1 MTQMSDFGLTVAE
14 CLTIAPFDQAW
25 VVAGAA
31 GLNRRLKWVHVVDHA
46 DVEDSLTGGE
56 LVMSAG
62 VTLSHDIRLQRDI
75 FPVMQRLNA
84 AGLVLAVG
92 NYMEKVPEVM
102 LEASERMAIP
112 IIALPWSVNFRDVT
126 HALLTRLVQS
136 HYTFLESA
144 ERLNRDLLNIVM
156 RGGGLPALCARLSRL
171 LGRSVGVADPAMQLL
186 ARHSVAPTGGLFRRD
201 DLSPEALA
209 LAPALRARAAA
220 SGTQA
225 LDDGTRHLGTATPIV
240 AASNLSGWLLVE
252 VEREQV
258 SRFDSLAAEA
268 AAVVAALLMSQA
280 AELARVAERRAED
293 RLIDILQGHRAPTP
307 EAAEELGLR
316 PDAPALA
323 FTADVEGPNA
333 AAAPGIVGT
342 FLQRQGMVGQV
353 ALRGTTLMGVMQK
366 SKGRVGRDLGRGLSE
381 ILEAARLHARLAIS
395 GVLDDF
401 AQVPRGY
408 EEAREAL
415 RLGRLLQPERRLVF
429 AGEMV
434 ALARFVRAADLGRA
448 GGAAF
453 PAVVHLLQNDRSQ
466 QGSLVDSLECL
477 LENDG
482 NVSLAARRLNIHRHT
497 LLYRIERIE
506 QLLQVELTPT
516 MRLEL
521 RLQLIAWHLA
531 GGPTQP
537 AATAG

>member
-1 MTQMSDFGLTVAE
+1 MT
-14 CLTIAPFDQAW
+14 
-25 VVAGAA
+25 
-31 GLNRRLKWVHVVDHA
+31 
-46 DVEDSLTGGE
+46 
-56 LVMSAG
+56 
-62 VTLSHDIRLQRDI
+62 
-75 FPVMQRLNA
+75 
-84 AGLVLAVG
+84 
-92 NYMEKVPEVM
+92 
-102 LEASERMAIP
+102 
-112 IIALPWSVNFRDVT
+112 
-126 HALLTRLVQS
+126 
-136 HYTFLESA
+136 
-144 ERLNRDLLNIVM
+144 
-156 RGGGLPALCARLSRL
+156 
-171 LGRSVGVADPAMQLL
+171 
-186 ARHSVAPTGGLFRRD
+186 
-201 DLSPEALA
+201 
-209 LAPALRARAAA
+209 
-220 SGTQA
+220 GTQA
-225 LDDGTRHLGTATPIV
+225 LDDGTRHFGTATPIV

-252 VEREQV
+252 VEREEV

-280 AELARVAERRAED
+280 AERARVAERRAED

-307 EAAEELGLR
+307 EAAKDLGLR
-316 PDAPALA
+316 PAAPAMV

-333 AAAPGIVGT
+333 PAAPGIVAT
-342 FLQRQGMVGQV
+342 FLQRHGMVGQV
-353 ALRGTTLMGVMQK
+353 ALRGTTLLGVMQK
-366 SKGRVGRDLGRGLSE
+366 PKGPMGRDLGAALSE

-401 AQVPRGY
+401 VDIPRGY

-434 ALARFVRAADLGRA
+434 ALARFARAAELGLP
-448 GGAAF
+448 GGAAC
-453 PAVVHLLQNDRSQ
+453 PAIIHLLQNDRSQ

-506 QLLQVELTPT
+506 QLLHVSLTAT

-531 GGPTQP
+531 GGPVRLS
-537 AATAG
+537 

>member
-1 MTQMSDFGLTVAE
+1 
-14 CLTIAPFDQAW
+14 
-25 VVAGAA
+25 
-31 GLNRRLKWVHVVDHA
+31 
-46 DVEDSLTGGE
+46 
-56 LVMSAG
+56 
-62 VTLSHDIRLQRDI
+62 
-75 FPVMQRLNA
+75 MQRLNA

-102 LEASERMAIP
+102 LDSSERMGIP

-156 RGGGLPALCARLSRL
+156 RGGGLAALCARLSRL

-186 ARHSVAPTGGLFRRD
+186 AKHSAAPTGGLFRRD

-209 LAPALRARAAA
+209 LAPVLRARAAV

-225 LDDGTRHLGTATPIV
+225 LDDGTRHLGTATPII

-268 AAVVAALLMSQA
+268 AAIVAALLLSQA
-280 AELARVAERRAED
+280 AERARIAERRAED
-293 RLIDILQGHRAPTP
+293 RLIDILQGHRAATP
-307 EAAEELGLR
+307 ETAEELGLR
-316 PDAPALA
+316 PDAPILV

-342 FLQRQGMVGQV
+342 FLQRQGLVGQV
-353 ALRGTTLMGVMQK
+353 ALRGTTLLGVMQK
-366 SKGRVGRDLGRGLSE
+366 PKGRMGRDMGTGLSE
-381 ILEAARLHARLAIS
+381 ILDTARLHARLAVS
-395 GVLDDF
+395 CVLEDV
-401 AQVPRGY
+401 AQLPRGY

-415 RLGRLLQPERRLVF
+415 RLGRLLQPDRRLVF
-429 AGEMV
+429 AGELV
-434 ALARFVRAADLGRA
+434 ALARFARAADLGQA
-448 GGAAF
+448 GGVAF
-453 PAVVHLLQNDRSQ
+453 PSIIRLLQNDRSQ

-477 LENDG
+477 LENEG

-506 QLLQVELTPT
+506 QLLHVELTAT

-531 GGPTQP
+531 GGPTHRP
-537 AATAG
+537 APLAVVPATP